1 VSLGYPVNWVVE
13 YPTGT
18 VGPAISSTI
27 PANIITNARY
37 AGAFAFSAV
46 AYNAGMVVGRISFT
60 VSYTPQTLLLPFF
73 NLDITESAAATYQG
87 VEHYYQISFKTF
99 TPTNDTNFIRL
110 VFGNNCELGVM
121 AYCESATLQP
131 LDSNGIL
138 CTRES
143 ATSLKIYNI

>member
-46 AYNAGMVVGRISFT
+46 AYNAGMVVG
-60 VSYTPQTLLLPFF
+60 LLL
-73 NLDITESAAATYQG
+73 LVTHLK
-87 VEHYYQISFKTF
+87 HYYCHFLIWT
-99 TPTNDTNFIRL
+99 
-110 VFGNNCELGVM
+110 
-121 AYCESATLQP
+121 
-131 LDSNGIL
+131 
-138 CTRES
+138 
-143 ATSLKIYNI
+143 